1 MHLIHIFIAN
11 KNCGIQTFLSSLHD
25 ILDVFQGDG
34 TALYLATILFLFR
47 LIQQHVNRCAC
58 DHQRQLLRNLDF
70 CLQLFQLLLIARI
83 LLF

>member
-34 TALYLATILFLFR
+34 TALYL
-47 LIQQHVNRCAC
+47 QQHVNRCAC